1 MQPPGPGYYRMFD
14 LCVQSNSGEFCR
26 DTRRSA
32 DLSAVVEVVHL
43 RCSSSLLLIQLLLIS
58 CAGGSGSGSSAC
70 AGICAEEGRA
80 D

>member
-1 MQPPGPGYYRMFD
+1 MHLNILVCLTFALTPSSEGFG
-14 LCVQSNSGEFCR
+14 R

-58 CAGGSGSGSSAC
+58 CAGGSGSGSSAFAGVC
-70 AGICAEEGRA
+70 AKEGRA